1 MRPFVLYTRCL
12 WTCRR
17 VFVMSTWY
25 EILVDFISSCRES
38 GKMNAML
45 FIFSRLCSP
54 RGAGLIP
61 SWMTPTFWF
70 TVTFPVL
77 FTEKGMAICFP
88 RWVLVD
94 LTLWMLWSLKLI
106 FALLCSWKYQG
117 VSPSKIL
124 EYWLECCIHTE
135 RHLYDSS
142 NYLTCVNSTFF
153 YYWTKLWLWKC
164 SLMCSCIL
172 ILCEKPLWDL
182 TGKRY

>member
-1 MRPFVLYTRCL
+1 MEKSFAFTVICNAHQNFTQILLKNLDKIDDLLDSSCVRSYFYLLSCAPIVFRRKSIECFLFQFCFIALMRPFVLYTRCL
-12 WTCRR
+12 WTCRK

-88 RWVLVD
+88 R
-94 LTLWMLWSLKLI
+94 
-106 FALLCSWKYQG
+106 
-117 VSPSKIL
+117 
-124 EYWLECCIHTE
+124 
-135 RHLYDSS
+135 
-142 NYLTCVNSTFF
+142 
-153 YYWTKLWLWKC
+153 
-164 SLMCSCIL
+164 
-172 ILCEKPLWDL
+172 
-182 TGKRY
+182 